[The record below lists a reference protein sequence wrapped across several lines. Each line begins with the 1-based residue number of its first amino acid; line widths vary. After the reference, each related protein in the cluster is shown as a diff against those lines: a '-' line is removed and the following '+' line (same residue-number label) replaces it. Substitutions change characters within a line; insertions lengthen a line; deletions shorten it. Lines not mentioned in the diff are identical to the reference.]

1 MAINNLPIFRS
12 VRLRHK
18 DQKPEGNGDGGVITD
33 DSSPP
38 ATKTPSLKDGN
49 NNTVHASRPRKWLT
63 IIACVLLFIGF
74 IFLIL
79 ILTAQTSVKPVLKST
94 WFIKIDLSNIL
105 VRASTPGSD
114 FPLLNSIARSLG
126 LHDFY
131 LVGLWN
137 YCEGYND
144 EGITNCSKPTSL
156 YYFNPVKIMLSELL
170 AGATIT
176 LPSDILTIL
185 HLIQIASNAMFILF
199 LLGLLL
205 TFLSLLLSPL
215 SLLRS
220 PHFSPRERSCWVGF
234 GLGLISFFAAF
245 CTIVASVVGTVMFTI
260 MRNVL
265 RSQPMLNIGAVL
277 GVQMLAFMWVAS
289 GAVLFAFVLQVRC
302 CCCCRNGRKEKKR
315 ARRREREMSG
325 GEVGKGGL
333 FGGLRRRGKGG
344 EA

>member
-1 MAINNLPIFRS
+1 MAINLPSFKS

-18 DQKPEGNGDGGVITD
+18 EPKPEGGNGVATD
-33 DSSPP
+33 DASPP
-38 ATKTPSLKDGN
+38 VTKAPSLKDGQ
-49 NNTVHASRPRKWLT
+49 VQLSKARKWVT
-63 IIACVLLFIGF
+63 ILACVLLFIGF

-79 ILTAQTSVKPVLKST
+79 ILTAQTSLKPVLKST

-105 VRASTPGSD
+105 VRSTTPGSE

-144 EGITNCSKPTSL
+144 EGITNCSKPVSL
-156 YYFNPVKIMLSELL
+156 YYFNPVKILLSELL

-185 HLIQIASNAMFILF
+185 RLIQIASNAMFLLF
-199 LLGLLL
+199 LLGIIF

-220 PHFSPRERSCWVGF
+220 PHFSPRQRSCWVGC
-234 GLGLISFFAAF
+234 GLGLISFLAAF
-245 CTIVASVVGTVMFTI
+245 CTIVAAVVGTVMFTI

-265 RSQPMLNIGAVL
+265 KSQPMLNIGAEL
-277 GVQMLAFMWVAS
+277 GVQMLAFMWVAAGS
-289 GAVLFAFVLQVRC
+289 VLFAFVMQVRC
-302 CCCCRNGRKEKKR
+302 CCCCRGGRREKKA
-315 ARRREREMSG
+315 ARRREREMG
-325 GEVGKGGL
+325 RGEKGPGL
-333 FGGLRRRGKGG
+333 LENLRRRGRVS

>member
-1 MAINNLPIFRS
+1 MAINNLPILRS

-18 DQKPEGNGDGGVITD
+18 DQKPEGNGNGGVVTD
-33 DSSPP
+33 DASPP
-38 ATKTPSLKDGN
+38 ATKPPSLKDGG

-144 EGITNCSKPTSL
+144 EGITNCSKSTPL
-156 YYFNPVKIMLSELL
+156 YYFNPVKILLSELL

-176 LPSDILTIL
+176 LPSSILTIL
-185 HLIQIASNAMFILF
+185 HLIQLASNII
-199 LLGLLL
+199 
-205 TFLSLLLSPL
+205 
-215 SLLRS
+215 
-220 PHFSPRERSCWVGF
+220 CWIGF
-234 GLGLISFFAAF
+234 GLGLLSFLAAF
-245 CTIVASVVGTVMFTI
+245 CTVVASVVATVMFTI

-277 GVQMLAFMWVAS
+277 GVQMLAFM
-289 GAVLFAFVLQVRC
+289 
-302 CCCCRNGRKEKKR
+302 
-315 ARRREREMSG
+315 
-325 GEVGKGGL
+325 
-333 FGGLRRRGKGG
+333 GKGG